1 MVWASHDTLDVPGR
15 VRGRGVVPWD
25 ESQYVQPTG
34 VGGAHPG
41 GRKAGGGSQ
50 SASVGRRGRGG
61 GMAAPRSSGA
71 VKVAPDVLAPARAGP
86 GPSGGFVQRCR
97 VRERTPAA
105 ERSRDPPASEGGL
118 GSLGTGVAR
127 QIGAPAPRT
136 RWAWSARCLSVASLP
151 CCAQSRWHRCSLSSF
166 PGHA

>member
-15 VRGRGVVPWD
+15 VRRRGVVPWD

-34 VGGAHPG
+34 VGGVHPG
-41 GRKAGGGSQ
+41 GRKAGGGSK
-50 SASVGRRGRGG
+50 SAAVVGQGRGG

-71 VKVAPDVLAPARAGP
+71 VKVAPDVLVPARAGP
-86 GPSGGFVQRCR
+86 VPSGGFVQRCR
-97 VRERTPAA
+97 ACERTPTA
-105 ERSRDPPASEGGL
+105 ERSRDPPASEGDL
-118 GSLGTGVAR
+118 GSSGMGVAR
-127 QIGAPAPRT
+127 QIGAPAPGT
-136 RWAWSARCLSVASLP
+136 RWVWSARCLSVASLP